1 MEKIKDDMIRIDNL
15 AKTFLLH
22 NQGAKKLPVFQNISF
37 QVKAGECLVLTGA
50 SGTGK
55 STLLRAIYAN
65 YLVQSGTINIRHEN
79 KWVDLASASPHEVLD
94 IRKKTLGYVSQ
105 FLRVI
110 PRISTID
117 LVCEPLIVQGKLIK
131 PAKAQAKKL
140 LNKLS
145 IPESLWDLPPATF
158 SGGEQ
163 QRVNIARTL
172 IQDYPVLLL
181 DEPTA
186 SLDEKNRD
194 AVIELINEAR
204 NQGTAV
210 VGIFHDKYV
219 RESVGT
225 KIFNVELAKKAA

>member
-1 MEKIKDDMIRIDNL
+1 MEKIKDDMLRIDNL

-110 PRISTID
+110 PRISAID

-219 RESVGT
+219 RESVST
-225 KIFNVELAKKAA
+225 KMFNVELAKKAA

>member
-1 MEKIKDDMIRIDNL
+1 MEKIKDDMLRIDNL

-79 KWVDLASASPHEVLD
+79 KWVDLASASPHEVLN

-110 PRISTID
+110 PRISTIE

-131 PAKAQAKKL
+131 PAKTRAKKL

-172 IQDYPVLLL
+172 IQDYPILLL

-194 AVIELINEAR
+194 AVIELINDAR

-225 KIFNVELAKKAA
+225 KMFNVELAKKAA

>member
-1 MEKIKDDMIRIDNL
+1 MEKIKDDMLRIDNL

-79 KWVDLASASPHEVLD
+79 KWVDLASASPHEVLN

-110 PRISTID
+110 PRISTIE

-131 PAKAQAKKL
+131 LAKTRAKKL

-172 IQDYPVLLL
+172 IQDYPILLL

-194 AVIELINEAR
+194 AVIELINDAR
-204 NQGTAV
+204 TQGTAV

-225 KIFNVELAKKAA
+225 KMFNVELAKKAA

>member
-1 MEKIKDDMIRIDNL
+1 MEKIRDDMLRIDNL

-172 IQDYPVLLL
+172 IQDYPILLL

-225 KIFNVELAKKAA
+225 KMFNVELAKKAA

>member
-1 MEKIKDDMIRIDNL
+1 MEKIKDDMLRIDNL

-65 YLVQSGTINIRHEN
+65 YLVHSGKINIRHEN

-117 LVCEPLIVQGKLIK
+117 LVCEPLIMQGKLIK
-131 PAKAQAKKL
+131 TAKAQAKKL

-172 IQDYPVLLL
+172 IQDYPILLL

-210 VGIFHDKYV
+210 VGIFHEKYV

-225 KIFNVELAKKAA
+225 KMFNVELAKKAA

>member
-1 MEKIKDDMIRIDNL
+1 MEKIKDDMLRINNL

-79 KWVDLASASPHEVLD
+79 KWVDLASASPHKVLD

-110 PRISTID
+110 PRISAID
-117 LVCEPLIVQGKLIK
+117 LVCEPLLVQGKLIK

-172 IQDYPVLLL
+172 IQDYPILLL

-225 KIFNVELAKKAA
+225 KMFNVELAKKAA

>member
-1 MEKIKDDMIRIDNL
+1 MEKIKDDMLRIDNL

-110 PRISTID
+110 PRISAID
-117 LVCEPLIVQGKLIK
+117 LVCEPLLVQGKLIK

-172 IQDYPVLLL
+172 IQDYPILLL

-219 RESVGT
+219 RESVST
-225 KIFNVELAKKAA
+225 KMFNVELAKKAA

>member
-1 MEKIKDDMIRIDNL
+1 MEKIKDDMLRIDNL

-79 KWVDLASASPHEVLD
+79 KWVDLASASPHKVLD

-110 PRISTID
+110 PRISAID
-117 LVCEPLIVQGKLIK
+117 LVCEPLLVQGKLIK

-172 IQDYPVLLL
+172 IQDYPILLL

-194 AVIELINEAR
+194 AVIELINDAR

-225 KIFNVELAKKAA
+225 KMFNVELAKKAA

>member
-1 MEKIKDDMIRIDNL
+1 MEKIKDDMLRIDNL

-22 NQGAKKLPVFQNISF
+22 NQGSKKLPVFQNISF

-79 KWVDLASASPHEVLD
+79 KWVDLASASPHEVLE

-110 PRISTID
+110 PRISAID
-117 LVCEPLIVQGKLIK
+117 LVCEPLLVQGKLIK

-172 IQDYPVLLL
+172 IQDYPILLL

-219 RESVGT
+219 RESVST
-225 KIFNVELAKKAA
+225 KMFNVELAKKAA

>member
-1 MEKIKDDMIRIDNL
+1 MEKIKDDMLRIDNL

-22 NQGAKKLPVFQNISF
+22 NQGAKKLSVFQNISF

-79 KWVDLASASPHEVLD
+79 KWVDLASASPHKVLD

-110 PRISTID
+110 PRISAID
-117 LVCEPLIVQGKLIK
+117 LVCEPLLVQGKLIK

-172 IQDYPVLLL
+172 IQDYPILLL

-225 KIFNVELAKKAA
+225 KMFNVELAKKAA

>member
-1 MEKIKDDMIRIDNL
+1 MEKIKDDMLRIDNL

-131 PAKAQAKKL
+131 PAKTQAKKL

-172 IQDYPVLLL
+172 IQDYPILLL

>member
-1 MEKIKDDMIRIDNL
+1 MEKIKDDMLRIDNL

-22 NQGAKKLPVFQNISF
+22 NQGAKKLPVFRNISF

-79 KWVDLASASPHEVLD
+79 KWVDLASASPHEVLN

-110 PRISTID
+110 PRISAID
-117 LVCEPLIVQGKLIK
+117 LVCEPLLVQGKLIK

-172 IQDYPVLLL
+172 IQDYPILLL

-225 KIFNVELAKKAA
+225 KMFNVELAKKAA

>member
-1 MEKIKDDMIRIDNL
+1 MEKIKDDMLRIDNL

-22 NQGAKKLPVFQNISF
+22 NQGAKKLPVFKNISF

-110 PRISTID
+110 PRISAID
-117 LVCEPLIVQGKLIK
+117 LVCEPLLVQGKLIK

-172 IQDYPVLLL
+172 IQDYPILLL

-225 KIFNVELAKKAA
+225 KMFNVELAKKAA

>member
-1 MEKIKDDMIRIDNL
+1 MEKIKDDMLRIDNL

-94 IRKKTLGYVSQ
+94 IREKTLGYVSQ

-110 PRISTID
+110 PRISAID
-117 LVCEPLIVQGKLIK
+117 LVCEPLLVQGKLIK

-172 IQDYPVLLL
+172 IQDYPILLL

>member
-1 MEKIKDDMIRIDNL
+1 MEKIKDDMLRIDNL

-110 PRISTID
+110 PRISTIE

-131 PAKAQAKKL
+131 PAKTRAKKL

-172 IQDYPVLLL
+172 IQDYPILLL

-194 AVIELINEAR
+194 AVIELINEVR

>member
-1 MEKIKDDMIRIDNL
+1 MLRIDNL

-172 IQDYPVLLL
+172 IQDYPILLL

>member
-1 MEKIKDDMIRIDNL
+1 MEKIKDDMLRIDNL

-194 AVIELINEAR
+194 AVIELINDAR

-225 KIFNVELAKKAA
+225 KMFNVELAKKAA

>member
-79 KWVDLASASPHEVLD
+79 KWVDLASASPHEVLE

-117 LVCEPLIVQGKLIK
+117 LVCEPLIMQGNLIK
-131 PAKAQAKKL
+131 AAKAQAKKL

-172 IQDYPVLLL
+172 IQDYPILLL

>member
-1 MEKIKDDMIRIDNL
+1 MEKIKDDMLRIDNL

-79 KWVDLASASPHEVLD
+79 KWVDLSSASPHDVLD
-94 IRKKTLGYVSQ
+94 LRKKTLGYVSQ

-117 LVCEPLIVQGKLIK
+117 LVCEPLIMQGNLIK
-131 PAKAQAKKL
+131 AAKAQAKKL

-172 IQDYPVLLL
+172 IQDYPILLL

-225 KIFNVELAKKAA
+225 KMFNVELAKKAA

>member
-1 MEKIKDDMIRIDNL
+1 MEKIKDDMLRIDNL

-22 NQGAKKLPVFQNISF
+22 NQGAKKLPVFKKISF

-117 LVCEPLIVQGKLIK
+117 LVCEPLIVQGKLLK

-145 IPESLWDLPPATF
+145 IPKSLWDLPPATF

-172 IQDYPVLLL
+172 IQDYPILLL

-204 NQGTAV
+204 NRGTAI
-210 VGIFHDKYV
+210 VGIFHDTYV

-225 KIFNVELAKKAA
+225 KMFNVELAKKAA

>member
-1 MEKIKDDMIRIDNL
+1 MEKIKDDMVRISNL

-94 IRKKTLGYVSQ
+94 IREKTLGYVSQ

-117 LVCEPLIVQGKLIK
+117 LVCEPLIVQGELIK
-131 PAKAQAKKL
+131 QAKAQAKKL

-172 IQDYPVLLL
+172 IQDYPILLL

-186 SLDEKNRD
+186 SLDENNRD

-204 NQGTAV
+204 NQGTAI

-219 RESVGT
+219 RERIGT
-225 KIFNVELAKKAA
+225 EVFNVELQKKAA

>member
-1 MEKIKDDMIRIDNL
+1 MEKIKDDMLRIDNL

-131 PAKAQAKKL
+131 PAKTQAKKL

-172 IQDYPVLLL
+172 IQDYPILLL

-194 AVIELINEAR
+194 AVIELINDAR

-225 KIFNVELAKKAA
+225 KMFNVELAKKAA

>member
-1 MEKIKDDMIRIDNL
+1 MEKIKDDMLRIDNL

-79 KWVDLASASPHEVLD
+79 KWVDLASASPHEVLN

-117 LVCEPLIVQGKLIK
+117 LVCEPLIVQGNLIK
-131 PAKAQAKKL
+131 AAKAQAKKL

-172 IQDYPVLLL
+172 IQDYPILLL

-225 KIFNVELAKKAA
+225 KMFNVELAKKAA

>member
-1 MEKIKDDMIRIDNL
+1 MEKIKDDMLRIDNL

-79 KWVDLASASPHEVLD
+79 NWVDLASASPHEVLN

-110 PRISTID
+110 PRISTIE

-131 PAKAQAKKL
+131 PAKTRAKKL

-172 IQDYPVLLL
+172 IQDYPILLL

-194 AVIELINEAR
+194 AVIELINDAR

-225 KIFNVELAKKAA
+225 KMFNVELAKKAA

>member
-1 MEKIKDDMIRIDNL
+1 MTKIKDDMLRIDNL

-117 LVCEPLIVQGKLIK
+117 LVCEPLIVQGKPIK

-145 IPESLWDLPPATF
+145 IPKSLWDLPPATF

-172 IQDYPVLLL
+172 IQDYPILLL

-204 NQGTAV
+204 NRGTAI

-225 KIFNVELAKKAA
+225 KMFNVELAKKAA

>member
-1 MEKIKDDMIRIDNL
+1 MEKIKDDMIGIDNL

-22 NQGAKKLPVFQNISF
+22 NQGANKLPVFQNISF

-79 KWVDLASASPHEVLD
+79 KWVDLASASPHEVLN

-110 PRISTID
+110 PRISTIE

-131 PAKAQAKKL
+131 PAKTRAKKL

-172 IQDYPVLLL
+172 IQDYPILLL

-194 AVIELINEAR
+194 AVIELINDAR

-225 KIFNVELAKKAA
+225 KMFNVELAKKAA

>member
-1 MEKIKDDMIRIDNL
+1 MEKIKDDMLRIDNL

-110 PRISTID
+110 PRISAID

-172 IQDYPVLLL
+172 IQDYPILLL

-219 RESVGT
+219 RERVGT
-225 KIFNVELAKKAA
+225 EMFNVELAKKAA

>member
-1 MEKIKDDMIRIDNL
+1 MEKIKDDMLRIDNL

-110 PRISTID
+110 PRISAID

-225 KIFNVELAKKAA
+225 KMFNVELAKKAA

>member
-1 MEKIKDDMIRIDNL
+1 MEKIKDDMLRIDNL

-79 KWVDLASASPHEVLD
+79 KWVDLASASPHEVLE

-117 LVCEPLIVQGKLIK
+117 LVCEPLIMQGKLIK

-172 IQDYPVLLL
+172 IQDYPILLL

>member
-1 MEKIKDDMIRIDNL
+1 MEKIKDDMLRIDNL

-79 KWVDLASASPHEVLD
+79 KWVDLASASPHEVLN

-110 PRISTID
+110 PRISTIE

-172 IQDYPVLLL
+172 IQDYPILLL

-225 KIFNVELAKKAA
+225 KMFNVELAKKAA

>member
-1 MEKIKDDMIRIDNL
+1 MEKIKDDMLRIDNL

-172 IQDYPVLLL
+172 IQDYPILLL

-194 AVIELINEAR
+194 AVIELINDAR

-225 KIFNVELAKKAA
+225 KMFNVELAKKAA

>member
-1 MEKIKDDMIRIDNL
+1 MEKIKDDMLRIDNL

-79 KWVDLASASPHEVLD
+79 KWVDLASASPHEVLE

-117 LVCEPLIVQGKLIK
+117 LVCEPLIMQGNLIK
-131 PAKAQAKKL
+131 AAKAQAKKL

-172 IQDYPVLLL
+172 IQDYPILLL

>member
-1 MEKIKDDMIRIDNL
+1 MEKIKDDMLRIDNL

-172 IQDYPVLLL
+172 IQDYPILLL

-210 VGIFHDKYV
+210 VGIFHDKHV

-225 KIFNVELAKKAA
+225 KMFNVELAKKAA

>member
-1 MEKIKDDMIRIDNL
+1 MEKIKDDMLRIDNL

-117 LVCEPLIVQGKLIK
+117 LVCEPLIMQGNLIK
-131 PAKAQAKKL
+131 AAKAQAKKL

-172 IQDYPVLLL
+172 IQDYPILLL

-194 AVIELINEAR
+194 AVIELINEVR

-219 RESVGT
+219 RERVGT
-225 KIFNVELAKKAA
+225 EMFNVELAKKAA

>member
-1 MEKIKDDMIRIDNL
+1 MEKIKDDMLRIDNL

-79 KWVDLASASPHEVLD
+79 KWVDLASASPHEVLN

-110 PRISTID
+110 PRISAID
-117 LVCEPLIVQGKLIK
+117 LVCEPLLEQGKLIK

-172 IQDYPVLLL
+172 IQDYPILLL

-194 AVIELINEAR
+194 AVIELINDAR

-225 KIFNVELAKKAA
+225 KMFNVELAKKAA

>member
-1 MEKIKDDMIRIDNL
+1 MEKIKDDMLRIDNL

-22 NQGAKKLPVFQNISF
+22 KQGSKKLPVFQNISF

-172 IQDYPVLLL
+172 IQDYPILLL

>member
-1 MEKIKDDMIRIDNL
+1 MEKIKDDMLRIDNL

-22 NQGAKKLPVFQNISF
+22 NQGSKKLPVFQNISF

-79 KWVDLASASPHEVLD
+79 KWVDLASASPHKVLD

-110 PRISTID
+110 PRISAID
-117 LVCEPLIVQGKLIK
+117 LVCEPLLVQGKLIK

-172 IQDYPVLLL
+172 IQDYPILLL

-204 NQGTAV
+204 NQGTAI

-219 RESVGT
+219 RERVGT
-225 KIFNVELAKKAA
+225 EMFNVEHAKKAA

>member
-1 MEKIKDDMIRIDNL
+1 MEKIKDDMLRIDNL

-110 PRISTID
+110 PRISAID
-117 LVCEPLIVQGKLIK
+117 LVCEPLLVQGKLIK

-225 KIFNVELAKKAA
+225 KMFNVELAKKAA

>member
-1 MEKIKDDMIRIDNL
+1 MEKIKDDMLRIDNL

-94 IRKKTLGYVSQ
+94 IRKKTLGYVRQ

-117 LVCEPLIVQGKLIK
+117 LVCEPLIMQGKLIK
-131 PAKAQAKKL
+131 AAEAQAKKL

-172 IQDYPVLLL
+172 IQDYPILLL

-204 NQGTAV
+204 NRGTAI

>member
-1 MEKIKDDMIRIDNL
+1 MEKIKDDMLRIDNL

-65 YLVQSGTINIRHEN
+65 YLVQSGTINIRHDN

-110 PRISTID
+110 PRISTIE

-131 PAKAQAKKL
+131 PAKTQAKKL

-172 IQDYPVLLL
+172 IQDYPILLL

-194 AVIELINEAR
+194 AVIELINDAR

-225 KIFNVELAKKAA
+225 KMFNVELAKKAA